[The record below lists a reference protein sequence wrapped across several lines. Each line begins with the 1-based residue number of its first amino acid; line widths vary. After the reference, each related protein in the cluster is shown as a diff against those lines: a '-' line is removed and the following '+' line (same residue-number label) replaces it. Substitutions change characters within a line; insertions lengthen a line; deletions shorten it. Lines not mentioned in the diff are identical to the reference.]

1 MLHQHSPEICTCTCH
16 YTAPARTEQARTAA
30 IRSTTKRTPSQGT
43 CLGFSQSL
51 LKDVQL
57 IGIRRGDGSSRAGRS
72 PASAVTELQLAAA
85 GRFCAVALINQGL
98 RGPFFM
104 SGVVT

>member
-1 MLHQHSPEICTCTCH
+1 
-16 YTAPARTEQARTAA
+16 
-30 IRSTTKRTPSQGT
+30 
-43 CLGFSQSL
+43 LGFSQSL